1 MTDRWMPGGFR
12 CRVDDARRFVMF
24 QDDLGT
30 VQEADFLVGRSLL
43 QKAPG
48 GDYIFHDLMLDFAR
62 MECDCGELEGL
73 VKEALERQRKY
84 LGRLAVLRRYGD
96 VGEHLHTGLYA
107 LMSLWRSL
115 EELSGTDRLG
125 ETYNESLDKIADTE
139 TESAGRA
146 FFGVAGFFELAV
158 SSVRCVQRRSRIED
172 SPSLFVSEF

>member
-1 MTDRWMPGGFR
+1 
-12 CRVDDARRFVMF
+12 MF

-30 VQEADFLVGRSLL
+30 VKEADFLVGRSLL

-48 GDYIFHDLMLDFAR
+48 GDYIFHDLMLDFVR

-125 ETYNESLDKIADTE
+125 ETYNESLDGQCRARLFRC
-139 TESAGRA
+139 GRV
-146 FFGVAGFFELAV
+146 FQIDG
-158 SSVRCVQRRSRIED
+158 
-172 SPSLFVSEF
+172 EFS